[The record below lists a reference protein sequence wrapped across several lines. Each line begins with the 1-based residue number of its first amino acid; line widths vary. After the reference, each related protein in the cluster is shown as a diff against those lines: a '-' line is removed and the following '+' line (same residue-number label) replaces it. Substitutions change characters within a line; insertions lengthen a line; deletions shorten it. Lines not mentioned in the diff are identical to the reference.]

1 MLNGLPALLDS
12 LESAWEARPLYQPGA
27 IETDFF
33 STADLEARLRF
44 SPATPTDVVLNFFGK
59 TVSPQSFRT
68 GESAVN
74 YDAVQRLHKGGATII
89 ANRLQNWVGPVQQLI
104 GTISNHLG
112 VRANCNLYCT
122 PPMSRGF
129 DIHVDLHDVLVVQ
142 VAGSKEWYLYGEPY
156 RLPNKRLAKF
166 HKPGPGDK
174 PREKIVMSPGDVLYL
189 PRGEAHAAVNASTS
203 GQASVHLTIG
213 LHPQT
218 LHSLLIELVDLA
230 AFEDIELRKTAPQE
244 LTPGELVGR
253 LNKTVESLKGEV
265 PTKKYSA
272 GNTQANWP
280 SLQISTGDLD
290 KYRWAD
296 PGDTIVTAKKDR
308 VRVSS
313 PTRTIELLRELD
325 SVLDRII
332 CGDVFEVA
340 SLNHSHPKLLCHHL
354 ARNGFLIP
362 ISRS

>member
-1 MLNGLPALLDS
+1 MAERSFAKEVQKLKVGEGETFSGEGILALTKALL
-12 LESAWEARPLYQPGA
+12 EAGVGYVGGYQGA
-27 IETDFF
+27 
-33 STADLEARLRF
+33 
-44 SPATPTDVVLNFFGK
+44 P
-59 TVSPQSFRT
+59 
-68 GESAVN
+68 
-74 YDAVQRLHKGGATII
+74 
-89 ANRLQNWVGPVQQLI
+89 
-104 GTISNHLG
+104 ISHL
-112 VRANCNLYCT
+112 
-122 PPMSRGF
+122 M
-129 DIHVDLHDVLVVQ
+129 DVL
-142 VAGSKEWYLYGEPY
+142 ADAEE
-156 RLPNKRLAKF
+156 
-166 HKPGPGDK
+166 
-174 PREKIVMSPGDVLYL
+174 I
-189 PRGEAHAAVNASTS
+189 
-203 GQASVHLTIG
+203 HLTIG

-244 LTPGELVGR
+244 LTPAELVGR